1 MIIPV
6 ILAGGSGTR
15 LWPLSRALYPKQML
29 DLVGEN
35 TMLQDT
41 VLRLRAYPGM
51 SAPIVICNQNHRF
64 LAAEQLRAIGV
75 APRAIILEPVGR
87 NTAPA
92 VAVAAVQ
99 AAGLDDAALL
109 VLPADHFIA
118 QVDRLHAA
126 LTVAEHFARRDHLI
140 TFGVVPRS
148 PETGYGY
155 IRKGRPLLDGGFE
168 ALQIAA
174 FVEKPDQAT
183 AAAYVASGDYCWNSG
198 MFMFRAAQVLAE
210 MERLA
215 PEMVAACQ
223 KAVAEGREDLDFMRL
238 GEAAFSAC
246 PSDSIDYAVMEKTDR
261 GVMVPLDAG
270 WNDLGSWEALW
281 QVGSKDAAQNVIH
294 GDVLVHDVRN
304 SYLKATSRLVA
315 AVGLVDHIV
324 VETADAVLIA
334 PRRRV
339 QDVKA
344 LVDALG
350 AQKRPEVLVHRR
362 AYRPWGFSESMVQGQ
377 RFEAKRII
385 VNPGG
390 KIVMQEHCHR
400 AEHWVVVSGTARVTR
415 GEEEFLLKEDESIYI
430 PLGVRHCLENPGKIT
445 LELIE
450 IRTGSYL
457 GEDDIVR
464 HRRPAGTGPNP

>member
-29 DLVGEN
+29 DLVGEH

-198 MFMFRAAQVLAE
+198 MFMFRAALVLAE

-215 PEMVAACQ
+215 PEIVAACQ

-281 QVGSKDAAQNVIH
+281 QVGSKDAARNVIQ

-350 AQKRPEVLVHRR
+350 AQKRPEVLTHRR

-390 KIVMQEHCHR
+390 QIVMQEHFHR

-415 GEEEFLLKEDESIYI
+415 GEEELLLKEDESIYI
-430 PLGVRHCLENPGKIT
+430 PLGVRHCLQNPGKIT

-450 IRTGSYL
+450 IRTGGYL

-464 HRRPAGTGPNP
+464 LRRPAGTGPNP

>member
-1 MIIPV
+1 MIVPV

-29 DLVGEN
+29 DLVGEH

-41 VLRLRAYPGM
+41 VLRLQAYPGM
-51 SAPIVICNQNHRF
+51 GAPIVVCNQHHRF
-64 LAAEQLRAIGV
+64 MAAEQLREIEV

-92 VAVAAVQ
+92 VAVAAVK
-99 AAGLDDAALL
+99 AAEIDDDPALL

-126 LTVAEHFARRDHLI
+126 LAVAEHFARRDHLI
-140 TFGVVPRS
+140 TFGVLPRS

-155 IRKGRPLLDGGFE
+155 IRKGRMLVDGGLE
-168 ALQIAA
+168 ALEIAA
-174 FVEKPDQAT
+174 FVEKPDATT
-183 AAAYVASGDYCWNSG
+183 AAGYVASGAYCWNSG

-210 MERLA
+210 MEHLA
-215 PEMVAACQ
+215 PEITAACQ
-223 KAVAEGREDLDFMRL
+223 RAVAEGRQDLDFMRL

-246 PSDSIDYAVMEKTDR
+246 PSDSIDYAVMEKTRR

-281 QVGSKDAAQNVIH
+281 QVGPKDAAQNVIQ
-294 GDVLVHDVRN
+294 GDVLLHDVRN

-315 AVGLVDHIV
+315 AVGLEDHIV

-344 LVDALG
+344 LVDALK
-350 AQKRPEVLVHRR
+350 ARKRPEVRVHRR
-362 AYRPWGFSESMVQGQ
+362 AYRPWGFSESMVQGE

-385 VNPGG
+385 VKPGG
-390 KIVMQEHCHR
+390 KIVMQEHYHR

-415 GEEEFLLKEDESIYI
+415 GEEELLLKEDESVYI
-430 PLGVRHCLENPGKIT
+430 PLGVCHRLENPGKIT

-464 HRRPAGTGPNP
+464 HNRPA

>member
-6 ILAGGSGTR
+6 ILAGASGTR

-51 SAPIVICNQNHRF
+51 SAPIVVCNQNHRF

-223 KAVAEGREDLDFMRL
+223 KAVAEGRADLDFMRL

-281 QVGSKDAAQNVIH
+281 QVGSKDSAQNVIQ

-415 GEEEFLLKEDESIYI
+415 GEEELLLKEDESIYI

-457 GEDDIVR
+457 GKDDIVR

>member
-198 MFMFRAAQVLAE
+198 MFMFRAA
-210 MERLA
+210 
-215 PEMVAACQ
+215 
-223 KAVAEGREDLDFMRL
+223 
-238 GEAAFSAC
+238 
-246 PSDSIDYAVMEKTDR
+246 
-261 GVMVPLDAG
+261 
-270 WNDLGSWEALW
+270 
-281 QVGSKDAAQNVIH
+281 
-294 GDVLVHDVRN
+294 
-304 SYLKATSRLVA
+304 
-315 AVGLVDHIV
+315 
-324 VETADAVLIA
+324 
-334 PRRRV
+334 
-339 QDVKA
+339 
-344 LVDALG
+344 
-350 AQKRPEVLVHRR
+350 
-362 AYRPWGFSESMVQGQ
+362 
-377 RFEAKRII
+377 
-385 VNPGG
+385 
-390 KIVMQEHCHR
+390 
-400 AEHWVVVSGTARVTR
+400 
-415 GEEEFLLKEDESIYI
+415 
-430 PLGVRHCLENPGKIT
+430 
-445 LELIE
+445 
-450 IRTGSYL
+450 
-457 GEDDIVR
+457 
-464 HRRPAGTGPNP
+464 

>member
-1 MIIPV
+1 MIVPV

-15 LWPLSRALYPKQML
+15 LWPLSRALHPKQML
-29 DLVGEN
+29 DLVGER

-41 VLRLRAYPGM
+41 VLRLGAYPGM
-51 SAPIVICNQNHRF
+51 GAPLVVCNQHHRF
-64 LAAEQLRAIGV
+64 MAAEQLREIGV
-75 APRAIILEPVGR
+75 TPRAIVLEPVGR

-92 VAVAAVQ
+92 VAVAAVK
-99 AAGLDDAALL
+99 ATGPGEDPLLL

-118 QVDRLHAA
+118 RVDRLHAA
-126 LTVAEHFARRDHLI
+126 LTAAEHFARRDHLI
-140 TFGVVPRS
+140 TFGVLPGS

-155 IRKGRPLLDGGFE
+155 IRKGQRLVEDGFE
-168 ALQIAA
+168 ALEIAA
-174 FVEKPDQAT
+174 FVEKPDAAT
-183 AAAYVASGDYCWNSG
+183 AAAYVASGAYCWNSG
-198 MFMFRAAQVLAE
+198 MFMFRAGQVLAE

-215 PEMVAACQ
+215 PEMVAACRQ
-223 KAVAEGREDLDFMRL
+223 AVAEGCEDLDFTRL

-281 QVGSKDAAQNVIH
+281 QVGPKDAAQNVIH

-339 QDVKA
+339 QEVKA
-344 LVDALG
+344 LVDALKVR
-350 AQKRPEVLVHRR
+350 KRPEALVHRR
-362 AYRPWGFSESMVQGQ
+362 AYRPWGFSEAMVAGP
-377 RFEAKRII
+377 RFEARRII
-385 VNPGG
+385 VKPGG
-390 KIVMQEHCHR
+390 KIVMQEHYHR
-400 AEHWVVVSGTARVTR
+400 AEHWVVVSGTALVTR
-415 GEEEFLLKEDESIYI
+415 GAETLLVKEDESVYI

-464 HRRPAGTGPNP
+464 HNRPA